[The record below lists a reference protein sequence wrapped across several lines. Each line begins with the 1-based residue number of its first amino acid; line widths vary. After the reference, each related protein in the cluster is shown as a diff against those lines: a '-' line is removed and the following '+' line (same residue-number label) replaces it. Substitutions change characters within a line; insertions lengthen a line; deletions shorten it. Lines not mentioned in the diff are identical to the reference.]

1 MISKLP
7 KLNGRD
13 QHLRT
18 LVRVRA
24 AGVLL
29 LHGFPQTHLMWRRVA
44 PLLARNFTI
53 VCADLRGYGAHAR
66 GTVRQMTSPECASA
80 TLASCA
86 LLKNLDDAL
95 RKSFMAAAVSAPRL
109 NADHRQS
116 CFGESAEQPL
126 RQRSSF
132 QPNSFEVVGGVLQ
145 HRQQRFRFARP
156 PLLPE
161 RSCLRHPQCRCSSP

>member
-1 MISKLP
+1 MMDDFETAEIK
-7 KLNGRD
+7 RTT
-13 QHLRT
+13 HLRT

-95 RKSFMAAAVSAPRL
+95 RKSFMAAAVSAPRTTI
-109 NADHRQS
+109 QV
-116 CFGESAEQPL
+116 
-126 RQRSSF
+126 RSPTFTS
-132 QPNSFEVVGGVLQ
+132 
-145 HRQQRFRFARP
+145 RTI
-156 PLLPE
+156 LPASSTMQMLVSLTE
-161 RSCLRHPQCRCSSP
+161 TSSPAKWSMLRFSF